1 MSTTLELDRLTFK
14 RVTAIPRDGVSAKAA
29 QFWDV
34 ITPEGFAVAQAE
46 VFTSPEQWGVRLFDR
61 IPQVDPSDLVR
72 LVARLLVWHAQ
83 CPTETV
89 ELVIMRRGVE
99 KQTMVRVSGD
109 YV

>member
-1 MSTTLELDRLTFK
+1 MTAALELDRLTFK
-14 RVTAIPRDGVSAKAA
+14 RVAPLARDGISAKAS

-34 ITPEGFAVAQAE
+34 ITPEGHAVAQAE

-61 IPQVDPSDLVR
+61 MPQVDTSDLVR
-72 LVARLLVWHAQ
+72 LVARLLVWHAL

-99 KQTMVRVSGD
+99 KQTMVRVAGD

>member
-1 MSTTLELDRLTFK
+1 MSPGLELDRLTFK
-14 RVTAIPRDGVSAKAA
+14 RVAPLARDGISAKAA

-34 ITPEGFAVAQAE
+34 ITPEGHAVAQAE
-46 VFTSPEQWGVRLFDR
+46 IFTGAEQWGVRLFDR
-61 IPQVDPSDLVR
+61 IPQADPSDLVR
-72 LVARLLVWHAQ
+72 IVARLLVWHAQ

-99 KQTMVRVSGD
+99 KQTMVRVAGD

>member
-1 MSTTLELDRLTFK
+1 MRRAGDLFGRVFSGLVGPGSCSFSLDTSLVDR
-14 RVTAIPRDGVSAKAA
+14 G
-29 QFWDV
+29 
-34 ITPEGFAVAQAE
+34 GHAVAQAE
-46 VFTSPEQWGVRLFDR
+46 VFTSPDQWGVRLFDR
-61 IPQVDPSDLVR
+61 IPQVEASDLVR

-99 KQTMVRVSGD
+99 KQTMVRVAGD